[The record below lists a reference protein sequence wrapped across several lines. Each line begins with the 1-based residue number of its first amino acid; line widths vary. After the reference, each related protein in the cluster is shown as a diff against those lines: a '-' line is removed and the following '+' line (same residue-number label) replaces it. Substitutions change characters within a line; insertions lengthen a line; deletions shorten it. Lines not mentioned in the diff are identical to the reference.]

1 MRVLQFVGAAFQAG
15 VPAVQGRR
23 LDGVADLLSGTAV
36 TGQYSCIE
44 RTAVISA
51 TAARLVKILLV
62 RRAPAPVRHFARGA
76 VQHQAVQQPDDPGVG
91 CVHRQKR
98 MQKQAR
104 ILAIAA
110 FAEATLAGLVG
121 WEMQLGGVLDRQH
134 VPPGGR
140 QHLVRGHRRVG
151 QEAAKLARLIG
162 SFANR

>member
-1 MRVLQFVGAAFQAG
+1 
-15 VPAVQGRR
+15 
-23 LDGVADLLSGTAV
+23 
-36 TGQYSCIE
+36 
-44 RTAVISA
+44 
-51 TAARLVKILLV
+51 
-62 RRAPAPVRHFARGA
+62 
-76 VQHQAVQQPDDPGVG
+76 
-91 CVHRQKR
+91 